1 MPAEVFAYFIEAA
14 ELCCGAAVGGACEAV
29 GGGVDDGGL
38 VEKILRCWGLAW
50 RHARRDRP
58 CERQEEVAVDVL
70 NMVLVASSDTE
81 RSSSFEVRR

>member
-1 MPAEVFAYFIEAA
+1 
-14 ELCCGAAVGGACEAV
+14 
-29 GGGVDDGGL
+29 
-38 VEKILRCWGLAW
+38 LAW

-81 RSSSFEVRR
+81 RRGGALSFEDDG